1 MLNKVL
7 PFFMLQILENTDFL
21 LSKSSQ

>member
-1 MLNKVL
+1 
-7 PFFMLQILENTDFL
+7 MLQILENTDFL